1 MFPFLFLFFLC
12 RAKKLVMDPIT
23 TTDVMAALACTKPS
37 ARTLQGKYQ
46 SWQSEFESV
55 LSWWWWMR
63 NVQIIEVCLKTFLI
77 ISFLNF
83 IKNAFRCRIICVMLI
98 IVNYQKEKNVTARF
112 SVCFHFI
119 TANIPGS
126 WNLANEW
133 DKKKESKWRINEWH
147 TFKSKHGF
155 SPLIR
160 APLQTPATLWGHR
173 CWWCDSAVAAVA
185 AVEASDLDRRTNFRR
200 QFRDFAWRETG
211 ENQVR
216 EIAISSH
223 LI

>member
-1 MFPFLFLFFLC
+1 MWWLHLHAQNRLHGRC
-12 RAKKLVMDPIT
+12 RANT
-23 TTDVMAALACTKPS
+23 RAGS
-37 ARTLQGKYQ
+37 Q
-46 SWQSEFESV
+46 S
-55 LSWWWWMR
+55 LSLCCHDDDEW
-63 NVQIIEVCLKTFLI
+63 ETYKSLKFVWI